1 MAAPAS
7 GFRRFLHRLTDR
19 EPVVVF
25 AGAIGLLGISMPLF
39 VPSIRAS
46 MGFDT
51 TQYHGRP
58 QRESLFGGESS
69 REQAQSGS
77 EGATVRTERWLRAFG
92 RRVIP
97 VFWVACDL
105 LWCKFQDVLT

>member
-1 MAAPAS
+1 M
-7 GFRRFLHRLTDR
+7 TDR

-77 EGATVRTERWLRAFG
+77 EAPRFVRNVGSVPSAAE
-92 RRVIP
+92 
-97 VFWVACDL
+97 
-105 LWCKFQDVLT
+105 